1 MIVLK
6 VIKNQDNSFHSSIF
20 DENLSI
26 IEENTFADNF
36 EFNFYIQA
44 LQEKLQFPK
53 IFLIVHDLKNNSVD
67 LNVTEKQEVFL

>member
-53 IFLIVHDLKNNSVD
+53 ILLIVHDLKNNSVD